1 MNEKDLLD
9 QIKKS
14 AEEITPPDSLKPE
27 NIEAQLNAAKKTVS
41 ISEHSSK
48 KKRFSVYRLGGIAAV
63 FVLALVGLWQANHI
77 SSIKSNESKTQAVET
92 ESAETATIVSKNEE
106 EKNSADISMQS
117 KAAGAA
123 DTSQSKS
130 DEAELFAAADASGNA
145 AEDSA
150 EDSFSADT
158 ASGNAA
164 EDSAEDSFSATG
176 AADEAAEDSS
186 ADSFS
191 TEAASGNV
199 AEDSAEDSFS
209 ADAASGNA
217 VQSSAEDSF
226 SADAASGNAAEDSAT
241 DSFSAT
247 GATGN
252 TSEDSADASAAG
264 AADNAA
270 QDSATDSFS
279 AAGATANTSEDSAD
293 ASASDTPAAASAS
306 AAFALTTADSYQ
318 ALYDTLY
325 KKFGGNQSDLVYGTM
340 EIAEDAAGDV
350 QTASTDISL
359 YAKSDAS
366 GPSGNTYSETNIQ
379 ELGVDE
385 GDFVKTDGNC
395 IYILKRSGQMLIVSA
410 DQGTLNLLSTT
421 NFSMDETIQEMYLD
435 GDQLSIIT
443 SGYYTELNTEIDDVY
458 TARSTNRTHLYTYDI
473 SDRKNPVLTGTV
485 TQDGSYR
492 TSRKNGSYIYL
503 FTQYSPMI
511 QDTYENSRIV
521 PSTSRGD
528 LSADEI
534 YLPDNLNYSTYLVI
548 SSVSLRE
555 PGQVLDQKAVVSVA
569 ADFYVSTENIYITNE
584 NWSDGD
590 THTELVKLHYEDGTI
605 TGTAAGSVAGYLNN
619 SFSLNEYN
627 GYLRVVSTSYDADYN
642 ETNALYVL
650 DENLKLVGA
659 IKDLAPDETIRSARF
674 LQNIGYFVTFRQT
687 DPLFSVDLS
696 DPANPK
702 ILGDLKVSGFSS
714 YLHFYSNNLLLGLG
728 YEANEDTGVTT
739 GLKLSMFDISDPS
752 NVKEVSRLVLNGIT
766 WCDSLD
772 DYKSILIDPA
782 KNIFGFTCDNR
793 YLLFSYDEE
802 KGFTKEFIYDFYN
815 DIIEESLNE
824 NPTGDTTSET
834 DAATF
839 DIASYYLNNTAYS
852 DDTTTRGLYINDTLY
867 LVRPNAITAFDMKDG
882 YRETGRLSF

>member
-27 NIEAQLNAAKKTVS
+27 NIEAQLNTRLNAAKKTVS

-117 KAAGAA
+117 KAA

-130 DEAELFAAADASGNA
+130 DEAELFAAADASGNT

-150 EDSFSADT
+150 D
-158 ASGNAA
+158 
-164 EDSAEDSFSATG
+164 
-176 AADEAAEDSS
+176 
-186 ADSFS
+186 
-191 TEAASGNV
+191 
-199 AEDSAEDSFS
+199 DSFS

-217 VQSSAEDSF
+217 VQ
-226 SADAASGNAAEDSAT
+226 DSAA

-247 GATGN
+247 GAADEAADSFSATGAADE
-252 TSEDSADASAAG
+252 TAEDSADVSTAG

-279 AAGATANTSEDSAD
+279 AAGAADETAEDSAD
-293 ASASDTPAAASAS
+293 VSASDTPDTASAS

-325 KKFGGNQSDLVYGTM
+325 KKFGGNQSDLLYGTM

-350 QTASTDISL
+350 QTASTNISL

-421 NFSMDETIQEMYLD
+421 NFSMDEAIQEMYLD
-435 GDQLSIIT
+435 GDQLSVIT

-590 THTELVKLHYEDGTI
+590 SHTELVKLHYEDGTI
-605 TGTAAGSVAGYLNN
+605 IGTAAGSVAGYLNN

-674 LQNIGYFVTFRQT
+674 LQDIGYFVTFRQT

-714 YLHFYSNNLLLGLG
+714 YLHFYSDNLLLGLG

-739 GLKLSMFDISDPS
+739 GLKLSMFDISNPS

-839 DIASYYLNNTAYS
+839 GIASYYLNNTAYS